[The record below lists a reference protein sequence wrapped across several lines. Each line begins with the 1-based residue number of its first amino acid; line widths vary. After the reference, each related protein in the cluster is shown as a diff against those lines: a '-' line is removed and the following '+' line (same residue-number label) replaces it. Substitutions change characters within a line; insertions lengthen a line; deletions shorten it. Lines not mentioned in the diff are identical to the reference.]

1 MQAAPLLVLCGGLS
15 RRMGT
20 PKPLLH
26 FNGQTLI
33 RRIVSHS
40 LPHRPVWL
48 AAADNRYPDTEGAHY
63 FPDAL
68 PHHEGALS
76 ALLPALEYAAHTGIP
91 NILVMQ
97 CDTLLTGEDIAAALP
112 PQPAE
117 TQIFTDAD
125 GKTHPL
131 LGSWASRHAGSL
143 KAYLNTG
150 SRRIMPWLAT
160 IPHHIRPMPPSWQHI
175 HNFNTPQEFQA
186 ACEARRTQEHH
197 ER

>member
-68 PHHEGALS
+68 PNHEGALS
-76 ALLPALEYAAHTGIP
+76 ALLPAL
-91 NILVMQ
+91 
-97 CDTLLTGEDIAAALP
+97 EDIAAALP